1 MPVAAPAKA
10 APSAWPALHSPRSV
24 WWLVA
29 VAAAFSA
36 AQLLFVP
43 PRLGL
48 GWDEVVYVSQVSG
61 HAPAA
66 YFDAARARGIPLL
79 VAPVALLTSSVAVLR
94 VYLSLMS
101 GLGLLVALLSWRRL
115 RPVPVLAL
123 AGVMFAGLW
132 VTQFYG
138 PQAMPDLW
146 VALSGLTAVGCFLQA
161 ASGEGWRAGRG
172 PGAAVAGLAVCVAFA
187 ALVRP
192 VDAICL
198 AVPLIV
204 AALWRGQSGRASLVI
219 AVAGGLVAGLAE
231 WVAEAYVRFGGL
243 LQRMHDASAEQGG
256 FGFHLGVWD
265 ELKALNG
272 PTLCRPCT
280 VGWRYPEISLWWL
293 AMPVLVVIGVLVSRR
308 AGRLGSSLLPA
319 VCGACI
325 GLPYLLTISYAAPRF
340 LLPVYA
346 LFALPVADAI
356 TWMIARAREDVRPA
370 VVAVVGVCLAI
381 QLIVQHAVLDH
392 EVGGTAIYHANY
404 SRIVTDLRQ
413 IGVRPPC
420 LLGGEQY
427 IPIAYYAGCAS
438 DGSVRAVAAA
448 RTAHAGRAEST
459 ALLEPIA
466 SRPPGYAR
474 SWRRYALPGT
484 FVLRLAAYLPPRPGP
499 R

>member
-1 MPVAAPAKA
+1 MPVAATAEA
-10 APSAWPALHSPRSV
+10 APPGWPALHPPRSV

-66 YFDAARARGIPLL
+66 FFDAARARGIPLL
-79 VAPVALLTSSVAVLR
+79 VAPVALLTSSVAALR

-146 VALSGLTAVGCFLQA
+146 VALSGLTAVACFLQVV
-161 ASGEGWRAGRG
+161 SGEGWRAGHST
-172 PGAAVAGLAVCVAFA
+172 GAAVAGLAVSVAFA

-198 AVPLIV
+198 AVPLVV
-204 AALWRGQSGRASLVI
+204 AALVVAAWRKASLVA

-231 WVAEAYVRFGGL
+231 WVVEAFLRFGGL
-243 LQRMHDASAEQGG
+243 LERMHDASAEQGG
-256 FGFHLGVWD
+256 FGFHLAVWD

-280 VGWRYPEISLWWL
+280 VGWRYPELSLWWL
-293 AMPVLVVIGVLVSRR
+293 AMPVLVVIGVVVSRR
-308 AGRLGSSLLPA
+308 AGRLGLALLPA
-319 VCGACI
+319 VCGACA

-340 LLPVYA
+340 LLPMYA
-346 LFALPVADAI
+346 LFALPVAEAI
-356 TWMIARAREDVRPA
+356 AWMITRARADVRPA
-370 VVAVVGVCLAI
+370 VIAVVGVGLAV
-381 QLIVQHAVLDH
+381 QLAGQHAVLDH

-404 SRIVTDLRQ
+404 ARIVSDLRD

-438 DGSVRAVAAA
+438 DGSVRAVAAGL
-448 RTAHAGRAEST
+448 TAGLSQAEST
-459 ALLEPIA
+459 ALLEPYHA
-466 SRPPGYAR
+466 RPPRYAS

-484 FVLRLAAYLPPRPGP
+484 FVLRLAAYLPPRHP